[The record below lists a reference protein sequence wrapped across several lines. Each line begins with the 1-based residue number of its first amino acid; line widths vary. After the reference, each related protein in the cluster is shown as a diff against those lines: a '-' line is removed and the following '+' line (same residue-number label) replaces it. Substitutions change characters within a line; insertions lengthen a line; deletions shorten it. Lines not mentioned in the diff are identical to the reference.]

1 MPRHRNA
8 AASWQR
14 HQAVFVARRQTDV
27 VRKTLSRIAGSL
39 CLVIA
44 FIPALATEPAD
55 RAQPPAQRP
64 KIGLVLGGGGA
75 KGLSHIGV
83 IKVLEELR
91 VPVDYIAGTS
101 MGSLVGGAYASGMTS
116 DEMARL
122 VEGLNWAKV
131 LSDLPPR
138 KNQSVYLKRLDDEN
152 LWPLVLGIG
161 RGGVSL
167 PSGALAGQQ
176 LGYFLDKL
184 AAGGAG
190 ARTFDEL
197 EIPYRAVATD
207 ALTGKMVVF
216 DRGDLA
222 SAMRAS
228 MSVPGAFAPAEIENQ
243 LYLDGGLVRNLPVDV
258 VRGMG
263 ADVVIAVNLE
273 SPLATREQL
282 NSALTVTLQMVDI
295 LMLQNVNAQLATLT
309 DADVLIKP
317 DLNGYGSGSFDQ
329 ARALIPLGEKAAR
342 AMADKLKRYSLPE
355 DEYRALRAEQRA
367 RYRAPPPI
375 KKIQVE
381 TARLKYVNPQ
391 AVEARLRLPKDQ
403 TIDVEELTQRVDL
416 LYGTGD
422 FQRISYDFEYQD
434 AERVLMVEPVDRPGG
449 PNYLRMGLQVSTD
462 FKGEND
468 FVVLANYTMTWLN
481 SLGAQWRN
489 DVGLGSPAFIRSE
502 FYQPLSL
509 TGPWFVAPSVFAG
522 RQVVNFFEGDDLAAQ
537 VRENRLI
544 AAFDVG
550 ATIEPSTQVRA
561 GIFSGT
567 LNATPTVSIPGLTT
581 VVAGL
586 GGYQFSAVYD
596 SRDSVGFPT
605 QGSVVRA
612 GLTLGRTGL
621 GSDLNYQ
628 KAELSWLSAWSL
640 GRNTVS
646 AELRGGTGYN
656 GELPFYE
663 LYSIGGF
670 LNLSGYRTDQLQGQ
684 SVALGRLMYY
694 NRIASLGLIGS
705 VYAGLSL
712 EAGNVYGSF
721 TGTPPPGLQYA
732 GSVFLGADTIIGPAY
747 LAYGRAQE
755 GNSAFYLYIGYPY
768 R

>member
-1 MPRHRNA
+1 
-8 AASWQR
+8 
-14 HQAVFVARRQTDV
+14 
-27 VRKTLSRIAGSL
+27 
-39 CLVIA
+39 
-44 FIPALATEPAD
+44 
-55 RAQPPAQRP
+55 
-64 KIGLVLGGGGA
+64 
-75 KGLSHIGV
+75 
-83 IKVLEELR
+83 
-91 VPVDYIAGTS
+91 
-101 MGSLVGGAYASGMTS
+101 
-116 DEMARL
+116 
-122 VEGLNWAKV
+122 
-131 LSDLPPR
+131 
-138 KNQSVYLKRLDDEN
+138 
-152 LWPLVLGIG
+152 
-161 RGGVSL
+161 
-167 PSGALAGQQ
+167 
-176 LGYFLDKL
+176 
-184 AAGGAG
+184 
-190 ARTFDEL
+190 
-197 EIPYRAVATD
+197 
-207 ALTGKMVVF
+207 
-216 DRGDLA
+216 
-222 SAMRAS
+222 